1 MEDLRSSTRSPLS
14 AGVFG
19 GSTRF
24 DRETSDVSARKTTG
38 KPVPAPSSVLWLGFT
53 GLLVMM
59 AFTAVDS
66 TRSLRNLELT
76 SIQVRTQSRGRDQ
89 LLEQLRTDIYHSSTV
104 LRDYILET
112 DDARAG
118 NHRAELERV
127 RERMEQTVRVY
138 EQKMPEAERP
148 AFRNLRDDLESYWKS
163 LAHVVGWDP
172 AERHRAGIDYL
183 RYVLVPRR
191 AEVVQLVTQVSAL
204 DEQEHDAAEG
214 QLESSQASLR
224 RRVTTISILALI
236 MGLAVAL
243 VSILRIGR
251 LEQEAN
257 LRYQQ
262 VEEARSRLRDLSAR
276 LVAAQEEER
285 RNISRE
291 LHDEVG
297 TSMSAMLVELGR
309 LENYAPN
316 GRTFQEQLAYVRGM
330 AEAGVGSVRN
340 LALLLR
346 PSMLDDLGL
355 IPALRWQAREVTR
368 RTRLKVK
375 MMAEEIGEDIPDSYR
390 TCVYRIVQEA
400 LHNCARHAKASE
412 ACVTVRR
419 DAEGLAVSIADDG
432 IGFDPRKEKG
442 IGLLGMEER
451 VQHLDGAMLV
461 ESSPGKGTVLFIR
474 LPFAKHGEA
483 II

>member
-1 MEDLRSSTRSPLS
+1 MM
-14 AGVFG
+14 
-19 GSTRF
+19 F
-24 DRETSDVSARKTTG
+24 DREIPETSSGYAADKSSPAR
-38 KPVPAPSSVLWLGFT
+38 SRVLWLGFT
-53 GLLVMM
+53 GLLAMM

-66 TRSLRNLELT
+66 ARSLRNLELN
-76 SIQVRTQSRGRDQ
+76 SIQVRMRSRGRDQ

-112 DDARAG
+112 DEGRAET
-118 NHRAELERV
+118 HKAELERV
-127 RERMEQTVRVY
+127 RERMEQTVGDY
-138 EQKMPEAERP
+138 EQKMPEAERR

-163 LAHVVGWDP
+163 LALVVGWDP
-172 AERHRAGIDYL
+172 AERRKAGIDYL

-204 DEQEHDAAEG
+204 DEQERDAAES

-224 RRVTTISILALI
+224 RRVTSISILALI

-243 VSILRIGR
+243 VSILRIRR

-309 LENYAPN
+309 LENFTPN

-368 RTRLKVK
+368 RTGLKVK

-419 DAEGLAVSIADDG
+419 VAEGLAVSIADDG
-432 IGFDPRKEKG
+432 VGFDPRREKG

-451 VQHLDGAMLV
+451 VQRLDGAMWV
-461 ESSPGKGTVLFIR
+461 ESSLGRGTALFIR
-474 LPFAKHGEA
+474 LPFAQDEET
-483 II
+483 I

>member
-1 MEDLRSSTRSPLS
+1 MM
-14 AGVFG
+14 
-19 GSTRF
+19 F
-24 DRETSDVSARKTTG
+24 DREMPEISSGRPTDKSSPAR
-38 KPVPAPSSVLWLGFT
+38 SRVLWLGFT
-53 GLLVMM
+53 GLLAMM
-59 AFTAVDS
+59 AFTAVHS
-66 TRSLRNLELT
+66 ARSLRNLELN
-76 SIQVRTQSRGRDQ
+76 SIQVRMRSRGRDQ

-112 DDARAG
+112 DEAQAET
-118 NHRAELERV
+118 HKAELERV
-127 RERMEQTVRVY
+127 RERMEQTVGVY
-138 EQKMPEAERP
+138 EQKMPEAERR

-163 LAHVVGWDP
+163 LALVVGWDP
-172 AERHRAGIDYL
+172 AERRKAGIEYL

-191 AEVVQLVTQVSAL
+191 AAVVQLVTQVSAL
-204 DEQEHDAAEG
+204 DEQEHDAAES

-224 RRVTTISILALI
+224 RRVTSISILALI
-236 MGLAVAL
+236 VGLAVAL
-243 VSILRIGR
+243 VSILRIRR

-309 LENYAPN
+309 LEKFTPN
-316 GRTFQEQLAYVRGM
+316 GRTFEEQLAYVRGM

-368 RTRLKVK
+368 RTGLKVK

-390 TCVYRIVQEA
+390 TCVYRVVQEA

-419 DAEGLAVSIADDG
+419 DAEGLAVSIEDDG
-432 IGFDPRKEKG
+432 VGFDPRKEKG
-442 IGLLGMEER
+442 IGLLGMGER
-451 VQHLDGAMLV
+451 VQHLGGAMRV
-461 ESSPGKGTVLFIR
+461 ESSPGSGTVLFIR
-474 LPFAKHGEA
+474 LPFAQDQET
-483 II
+483 I